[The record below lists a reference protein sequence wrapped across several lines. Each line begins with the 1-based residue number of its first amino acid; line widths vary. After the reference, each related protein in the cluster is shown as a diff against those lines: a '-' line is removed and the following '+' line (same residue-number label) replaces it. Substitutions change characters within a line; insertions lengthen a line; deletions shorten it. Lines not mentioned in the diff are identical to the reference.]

1 MTEAGLLAGADA
13 VLDPGVRAVAGLE
26 ELGAVGGGAGSQQLV
41 APPVDLLEQRQ
52 LGSGVGF
59 LAAGDDAQVGGPARE
74 LVTVGSFPQQGGEFD
89 DTGLIGVAGL
99 SLRVENSLPGA
110 GGGPE

>member
-59 LAAGDDAQVGGPARE
+59 LAAGEDAQAGGPARE
-74 LVTVGSFPQQGGEFD
+74 LGTVGAFPPQGGEFD
-89 DTGLIGVAGL
+89 ATRLTGGAGP
-99 SLRVENSLPGA
+99 SLRGGDRLPGA
-110 GGGPE
+110 GAG

>member
-41 APPVDLLEQRQ
+41 APPVGLLEQRQ

-59 LAAGDDAQVGGPARE
+59 LAAGDDAQVG
-74 LVTVGSFPQQGGEFD
+74 VS
-89 DTGLIGVAGL
+89 
-99 SLRVENSLPGA
+99 
-110 GGGPE
+110 GPEPGCTGAFCHYGAEVGLTGRIACARPSP